1 MEERKSYLSVSEI
14 LSKAFNISKD
24 NILEILKVIGIFI
37 VPTVLILVGIIVG
50 IIFSGMI
57 NMSYSYSYNYLENT
71 VPFIGFGSVLI
82 SIFLAIISSIIIMYA
97 EAIIVKILDDA
108 NRGKEVSWRT
118 ANRYVWQKKWS
129 VIGLNLLVAL
139 MFFAFFIAVI
149 LLTVLLSIL
158 TIGIGLIIIIPLII
172 AISVIMAPIPM
183 LFNSALIV
191 RDLTIT
197 EAIGETFLLFKRGY
211 FWATIGRLAAISGIT
226 IGLGIVLYMLAF
238 IPLLGIILTLIGQFV
253 VQVYTIS
260 YLNVFVYDRSNIDE
274 VYIDPII

>member
-118 ANRYVWQKKWS
+118 ANR
-129 VIGLNLLVAL
+129 
-139 MFFAFFIAVI
+139 
-149 LLTVLLSIL
+149 
-158 TIGIGLIIIIPLII
+158 
-172 AISVIMAPIPM
+172 
-183 LFNSALIV
+183 
-191 RDLTIT
+191 
-197 EAIGETFLLFKRGY
+197 
-211 FWATIGRLAAISGIT
+211 
-226 IGLGIVLYMLAF
+226 
-238 IPLLGIILTLIGQFV
+238 
-253 VQVYTIS
+253 
-260 YLNVFVYDRSNIDE
+260 
-274 VYIDPII
+274 

>member
-260 YLNVFVYDRSNIDE
+260 YLNVFVYDRSNIGE

>member
-1 MEERKSYLSVSEI
+1 
-14 LSKAFNISKD
+14 
-24 NILEILKVIGIFI
+24 
-37 VPTVLILVGIIVG
+37 
-50 IIFSGMI
+50 
-57 NMSYSYSYNYLENT
+57 
-71 VPFIGFGSVLI
+71 
-82 SIFLAIISSIIIMYA
+82 
-97 EAIIVKILDDA
+97 
-108 NRGKEVSWRT
+108 
-118 ANRYVWQKKWS
+118 
-129 VIGLNLLVAL
+129 